1 MEAHAQADT
10 YAACASEMAA
20 ARTHLFRHGGGCFD
34 AWAATQRRA
43 RWGCADGGQTA
54 TVTLNPKHEQS
65 DPPTLPP
72 KPQTPDTGVGWS
84 RFLHSRTPQQRL
96 LG

>member
-20 ARTHLFRHGGGCFD
+20 ARTHLFRHGGD
-34 AWAATQRRA
+34 ASTRGQRRSAA
-43 RWGCADGGQTA
+43 RGGGCADGGQTA

-72 KPQTPDTGVGWS
+72 
-84 RFLHSRTPQQRL
+84 
-96 LG
+96 